1 MGFKAAQSLQ
11 FLTGVFCV
19 FGALFTNALVY
30 TFLANIDIAPLI
42 EGVAKATLIVQSVAL
57 VIMVDFDN
65 ASFSSL
71 WYCTATNIA
80 ASFVSGN
87 VYFYIAVI
95 VLLPFFAAL

>member
-11 FLTGVFCV
+11 FLSGVFCV

-30 TFLANIDIAPLI
+30 TILANMEIAHLI
-42 EGVAKATLIVQSVAL
+42 EGVGKATLVVQSVAL

-65 ASFSSL
+65 ASFFSL
-71 WYCTATNIA
+71 WYCTAANIV
-80 ASFVSGN
+80 ASFISKN
-87 VYFYIAVI
+87 VYFYAAVI